1 VGRPP
6 LLREVDE
13 DLAAQSRLRESFEGG
28 LDLFK
33 GAGSGRDYRVE
44 PVTAEETAERREA
57 LKRFGA
63 ELAFGPERKSV
74 VSGGAASR
82 PERLLRDWVAS
93 EQEFRT
99 AGERAGE
106 GRFGAAAGW
115 GVLGL
120 AGVVPFFGDALQ
132 GAIKAGR
139 AGVKG
144 GKVTAKNI
152 VDDVVQERRQF
163 FDLQPTLPPEQ
174 LNAIPANQRALR
186 EIIHRQEFDLPA
198 SRVDAD
204 EFNRLANSGDY
215 DVVYRGVFGEE
226 GGQAAALK
234 FADDMVGGNMF
245 VGQGRFG
252 DGVYLA
258 LSPEYSLSYAA
269 GAGRAPGR
277 GAIVRF
283 LVPKD
288 ARFVEYPFSPELTRG
303 FEASGM
309 RTMSEFL
316 AASGYDGVRVPRSV
330 GEGEIVLFNRSNLLT
345 DGPKAVPDDVTYML
359 NQPNKW
365 QEAIK
370 LVFN

>member
-1 VGRPP
+1 
-6 LLREVDE
+6 
-13 DLAAQSRLRESFEGG
+13 
-28 LDLFK
+28 
-33 GAGSGRDYRVE
+33 
-44 PVTAEETAERREA
+44 
-57 LKRFGA
+57 
-63 ELAFGPERKSV
+63 
-74 VSGGAASR
+74 
-82 PERLLRDWVAS
+82 
-93 EQEFRT
+93 
-99 AGERAGE
+99 
-106 GRFGAAAGW
+106 
-115 GVLGL
+115 
-120 AGVVPFFGDALQ
+120 
-132 GAIKAGR
+132 
-139 AGVKG
+139 
-144 GKVTAKNI
+144 
-152 VDDVVQERRQF
+152 
-163 FDLQPTLPPEQ
+163 
-174 LNAIPANQRALR
+174 LR

-198 SRVDAD
+198 SKVDAD

-234 FADDMVGGNMF
+234 FANDMVDGNMF